1 MKQETLIF
9 VEDQDKINAGI
20 MAKGFANKDVL
31 NRAYFN
37 TIGVSI
43 VSRYLASE
51 NINVENLTG
60 LHSIKKVLEE
70 VDVSDI
76 ILPNIR
82 IDVRVVFDK
91 NIIFVPKSHFEYNIV
106 PDIYVVI
113 KPDEDLSSAEL
124 LGFFEPSLINKNN
137 VNDKYYFIEKEKLTP
152 CTELINYI
160 KSCNHSTTTELSEDE
175 LELSEQVIMAFSDND
190 ISEDTKKY
198 LISQLIKS
206 PKLRDKYIEYENF
219 ETLSYKAMTDPMI
232 DVPNLPQDTTA
243 LDEFEIFDSPVENDI
258 ESDFELTSL
267 NESDETQ
274 ENLQETIPDEITEET
289 SEEKTDEKISGTLE
303 NIDVIDENVLD
314 NIGEITDLAGAAAG
328 FEAIS
333 EVQDSMKDILFDD
346 ETVEAIDSIDKLNS
360 DNQEN
365 PNVNDIDEEVNIET
379 IDTNSAELDA
389 DNNAPLFEPLDTAE
403 VENITESSE
412 NALSFDDIIVPENV
426 EELDTSNEEPE
437 INNSLSFDDI
447 IVPENV
453 EELDTSNE
461 EPEINN
467 SLSFDDIIVPENV
480 EELDTNNAEP
490 EINNSLSFDDIIVP
504 ENIDEPD
511 TNNAEP
517 EINNSLSF
525 DDIIVPENIE
535 EPDTNNEEPE
545 INNSLSFDDI
555 IVPENVEEL
564 DTSKAEPE
572 INNSMSFD
580 DVIIPDDV
588 AGGENVE
595 NVSNELPID
604 DVIIP
609 DDVIGDE
616 NTEDVV
622 DKLPFD
628 DVITPEDIEANNL
641 NNAFGKNLLENL
653 NEENLDNIVIE
664 NSDAE
669 TGENEDSDE
678 LLAQIDDV
686 LSLSAQLNSA
696 ETPKNEEYD
705 DNQND
710 EITDQ
715 NEFLITGNQD
725 SSQTEENKLDVLYNE
740 QAKTNSENELEEI
753 SDFEEENY
761 PAPSETEEKPQK
773 TVNKKTKIAAAVL
786 IAVFVGI
793 TAITFLKPKNNASN
807 MDDTI
812 ANNAMNQE
820 TNVTNNNNIDT
831 DNINQNNNILESNV
845 PQEVKTEQTQQ
856 VDKSKIQEM
865 KNDQINKPSNISAN
879 MNITK
884 LVWDVPAAL
893 SSDKNMETYL
903 KSTGKSIKLSL
914 STDLL
919 LASEYA
925 YTNLV
930 KVNMT
935 LNANGSIGGVKI
947 ASSSGSQEIDN
958 IVLQSVNNTLKAMK
972 PPRTALNG
980 QAQQLTL
987 IIYF

>member
-412 NALSFDDIIVPENV
+412 NA
-426 EELDTSNEEPE
+426 
-437 INNSLSFDDI
+437 LSFDDI

>member
-113 KPDEDLSSAEL
+113 KPDEDFSNAEL

-137 VNDKYYFIEKEKLTP
+137 ANNKYYFIEKEKLTP

-243 LDEFEIFDSPVENDI
+243 LDEFEIFDSPVENI
-258 ESDFELTSL
+258 TESDFELTSL

-303 NIDVIDENVLD
+303 NIDVIDGNVLG

-333 EVQDSMKDILFDD
+333 EVQDTMKDILFDD

-403 VENITESSE
+403 IESITESSE
-412 NALSFDDIIVPENV
+412 NALSFDDIIVPDNV
-426 EELDTSNEEPE
+426 EGLDTNNAEPE

-467 SLSFDDIIVPENV
+467 SLSFDDIIVPENI
-480 EELDTNNAEP
+480 EGLDTNNEEP

-525 DDIIVPENIE
+525 DDIIVPENI
-535 EPDTNNEEPE
+535 
-545 INNSLSFDDI
+545 
-555 IVPENVEEL
+555 EEL

-622 DKLPFD
+622 NKLPFD

-725 SSQTEENKLDVLYNE
+725 SSQTEEDKLDVLYNE

-812 ANNAMNQE
+812 ANNTMNQE